1 MARAA
6 CRPRVGACSFGKAR
20 DHDMRRQEAA
30 GERAKTARER
40 KEEGKKE
47 KEEEVR
53 SCPRGSVGLVFG
65 HSLTDKGQQEEERR
79 KRTKGKG
86 QQEEQRQQKTKKRGG
101 ADGKGKGA
109 ARRAKAAEDKEGG
122 RAAAKAARR
131 AAEAAGSRP
140 MAQVPENCCHRKHVL
155 SAIIALMT
163 LVVGVMASRLRSQR
177 SSTRSSTCRSRSSA
191 RCR

>member
-1 MARAA
+1 MAWAT

-20 DHDMRRQEAA
+20 DHEMRRQEAA

-79 KRTKGKG
+79 K
-86 QQEEQRQQKTKKRGG
+86 
-101 ADGKGKGA
+101 KGKGA
-109 ARRAKAAEDKEGG
+109 ARRAKAAEDKRRRRRSCQGG
-122 RAAAKAARR
+122 K
-131 AAEAAGSRP
+131 
-140 MAQVPENCCHRKHVL
+140 
-155 SAIIALMT
+155 
-163 LVVGVMASRLRSQR
+163 R
-177 SSTRSSTCRSRSSA
+177 SSRHERYDSA
-191 RCR
+191 HDGSPWLKDRLLLQPLFILESALPFISGALY